1 MFIDSHCHLSFPQ
14 YNADRTELI
23 ARLKKEGIDYAVD
36 IGTEAGNWANVL
48 VLSQQYDFIYAAL
61 GVHPHEAEKINIQT
75 WERLKTL
82 SKDKK
87 VIAIGETGLDFYRNL
102 SPKET
107 QIEVFRRHIR
117 IAKEVKKPLIIHIRD
132 AYDDA
137 IAIIKEE
144 NAHEC
149 GGVIHCFSGSYES
162 AKLLMDAGFFISF
175 AGQITFPKNTYPE
188 LIKKISIEKILIETD
203 APYLAP
209 VPKRGQRNEPSFIR
223 YTAEKIAEIK
233 GLSLEDVARITSLNT
248 KKIFAIE
255 SINHSIPTEGKITY
269 PIRNSLYLN
278 ITNRCTN
285 KCDFCVRYKTNF
297 VKGHNLRLQKE
308 PELEDI
314 LDNIGDTGKYNEV
327 VFCGFGEPLIRLAL
341 VKQICKNLKTRNV
354 SVRID
359 TNGHGNLI
367 HKRNIL
373 PELKGLVDSMS
384 ISLNAENEEKYFKI
398 CRPSFGKETYG
409 KVIEFIKEA
418 KKYIPEVNVSVVAL
432 PEIDIEKC
440 KSIARELGVGFRF
453 RKYDEVG

>member
-14 YNADRTELI
+14 YDSDRTELI
-23 ARLKKEGIDYAVD
+23 TRLKKEGIDYAVD
-36 IGTEAGNWANVL
+36 IGTEEDNWANVL
-48 VLSQQYDFIYAAL
+48 ALSRQYDFIYSAL
-61 GVHPHEAEKINIQT
+61 GVHPHDAKKTNIQT
-75 WERLKTL
+75 YERLKKL
-82 SKDKK
+82 SENKK
-87 VIAIGETGLDFYRNL
+87 IAAIGETGLDFFRNL
-102 SPKET
+102 SSKEIQT
-107 QIEVFRRHIR
+107 EVFRQHIR

-132 AYDDA
+132 AYQDA

-144 NAHEC
+144 RADEC
-149 GGVIHCFSGSYES
+149 GGVIHCFSGNHES
-162 AKLLMDAGFFISF
+162 AKFFIDVGFFISF
-175 AGQITFPKNTYPE
+175 AGQITFPKNNYPE
-188 LIKKISIEKILIETD
+188 LIKNIPIEKILIETD

-223 YTAEKIAEIK
+223 YTAQKIAEIK
-233 GLSLEDVARITSLNT
+233 ELSIEDVAGITSLNA

-255 SINHSIPTEGKITY
+255 GKIAY

-285 KCDFCVRYKTNF
+285 ECTFCVRYKTDF

-308 PELEDI
+308 PELEEI
-314 LDNIGDTGKYNEV
+314 MNELRNAEKYKEV
-327 VFCGFGEPLIRLAL
+327 VFCGFGEPLIRLNL

-373 PELKGLVDSMS
+373 PELKGLVDAMS
-384 ISLNAENEEKYFKI
+384 ISLNAENEEKYFNI
-398 CRPSFGKETYG
+398 CRPSFGKETHT

-418 KKYIPEVNVSVVAL
+418 KKYIHEVNISVVGLPEV
-432 PEIDIEKC
+432 DIEKC
-440 KSIARELGVGFRF
+440 KSIARELGVGFRL
-453 RKYDEVG
+453 REYDEVG